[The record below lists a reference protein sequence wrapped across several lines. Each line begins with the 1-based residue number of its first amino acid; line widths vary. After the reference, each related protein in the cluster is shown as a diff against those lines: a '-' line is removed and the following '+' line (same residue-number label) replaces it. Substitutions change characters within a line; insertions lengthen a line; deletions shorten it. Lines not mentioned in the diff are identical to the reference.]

1 METSQKNNYKNEHI
15 VSKNALS
22 VTGIVILI
30 IAAASFYAGSL
41 FGENS
46 VLNMSLFILGIALG
60 IFGFIKIFMGKKVFY
75 HKETGKKVLSKRLTF
90 SKNEKNRLEKILQEK
105 NFEQIGSITL
115 GENKSSDIRL
125 DIYIS
130 TDKQYAS
137 AQIME
142 FIPFEYQAI
151 GRATEYTGHDA
162 ELLAE
167 IIA

>member
-15 VSKNALS
+15 ASKKALS
-22 VTGIVILI
+22 ATGIVTLI
-30 IAAASFYAGSL
+30 VAAVSFYAGSL

-60 IFGFIKIFMGKKVFY
+60 IFGFIKIFMGEKVFY
-75 HKETGKKVLSKRLTF
+75 HKETRTKLRFKRLTF
-90 SKNEKNRLEKILQEK
+90 SKNERNRLEKILQEK
-105 NFEQIGSITL
+105 NFEQIGSIAL

-151 GRATEYTGHDA
+151 GRAAEYEGHDA
-162 ELLAE
+162 ECLAE
-167 IIA
+167 AVA

>member
-15 VSKNALS
+15 ASKKALS
-22 VTGIVILI
+22 ATGIVTLI
-30 IAAASFYAGSL
+30 VAAVSFYAG
-41 FGENS
+41 
-46 VLNMSLFILGIALG
+46 SLFILGIALG
-60 IFGFIKIFMGKKVFY
+60 IFGFIKIFMGEKVFY
-75 HKETGKKVLSKRLTF
+75 HKETGTKLRFKRLTF
-90 SKNEKNRLEKILQEK
+90 SKNERNRLEKILQEK
-105 NFEQIGSITL
+105 NFEQIGSIAL

-151 GRATEYTGHDA
+151 GRAAEYEGHDA
-162 ELLAE
+162 ECLAE
-167 IIA
+167 AVA